1 MIRDKS
7 LILNHEFHMLILDE
21 AQSIKNSKAL
31 TTQVILQIKAKHRVC
46 LTGTPMENHLGELWS
61 LFHFLMPGLLRDL
74 KSFNK
79 NYRHPIEKNGDQD
92 KRARLIKL
100 TKPFM
105 LRRTKAAVAP
115 ELPEKIEMIRYV
127 ELSGPQ
133 RDFYE
138 TIRIAMNEKIQK
150 EISRLGFAKSQIVIL
165 DALLK
170 LRQVCCHPQLV
181 KTQSTKKAI
190 ESAKLKELINL
201 LQILIEEGRK
211 ILIFSAF
218 TEMLKLIEDAIQEEG
233 YEYLKLTGQS
243 KNRAEIVEK
252 FQNGEAAIFLISLK
266 AGGVGLNLTAADTV
280 IHYDPW
286 WNPAAENQA
295 TDRAYRIGQD
305 KTVMV
310 YKLVAKDTIEDKI
323 LKMQA
328 QKNELI
334 SNLLENKQASALSLS
349 EDDMRDLFKG
359 LEEQE

>member
-1 MIRDKS
+1 MIV
-7 LILNHEFHMLILDE
+7 LDE
-21 AQSIKNSKAL
+21 AQYIKNSQAKV
-31 TTQVILQIKAKHRVC
+31 TQSICGLNTIHRLC

-79 NYRHPIEKNGDQD
+79 NYRHPIEKNSDQD

-150 EISRLGFAKSQIVIL
+150 EISRLGFAKSQIIIL

-181 KTQSTKKAI
+181 KTQSTKK
-190 ESAKLKELINL
+190 K
-201 LQILIEEGRK
+201 
-211 ILIFSAF
+211 
-218 TEMLKLIEDAIQEEG
+218 
-233 YEYLKLTGQS
+233 
-243 KNRAEIVEK
+243 V
-252 FQNGEAAIFLISLK
+252 
-266 AGGVGLNLTAADTV
+266 
-280 IHYDPW
+280 
-286 WNPAAENQA
+286 
-295 TDRAYRIGQD
+295 
-305 KTVMV
+305 
-310 YKLVAKDTIEDKI
+310 
-323 LKMQA
+323 
-328 QKNELI
+328 
-334 SNLLENKQASALSLS
+334 
-349 EDDMRDLFKG
+349 
-359 LEEQE
+359 